1 LSSTQVAALET
12 SDMTVLSSLQ
22 VQALTTSQIVNLS
35 SHQVSNLSSTALGH
49 LTTAQIVALET
60 SDFATLSTNNLPTL
74 TNEQLAVLTSS
85 QVAALSTDQ
94 LMSFSTT
101 QYELI
106 LATKPTQSP
115 IVLDLDGNGIQTLSV
130 NAGVNFDLLANGQPV
145 QTGWVG
151 SGDGLLVLDI
161 NQDGS
166 INDGSELFGTSTV
179 LADGS
184 KAVDG
189 YQALAQLDTNHDGV
203 INSADAQFAKLGVWI
218 DGNADGQTGGG
229 EVKSLAELNI
239 SQLSL
244 SARVT
249 TDTNNGNLVGLTS
262 SYQTTDGVNHT
273 AADVWFAV
281 KPAQPSS
288 PSSPTSTTRLA
299 QAIGE
304 FAGVEDQATQAS
316 AGKDL
321 ANVTKAEGQLMLT
334 TQMVEAMR
342 AFAAQD
348 AVIRIGSIG
357 QSAVNS
363 VANAAS
369 LAVGIAGDEKVKT
382 RNSTDAD
389 VSGLFLKK

>member
-1 LSSTQVAALET
+1 LTNAQL
-12 SDMTVLSSLQ
+12 TVLTSNQ
-22 VQALTTSQIVNLS
+22 VTALSTSQIMS
-35 SHQVSNLSSTALGH
+35 
-49 LTTAQIVALET
+49 
-60 SDFATLSTNNLPTL
+60 
-74 TNEQLAVLTSS
+74 LTSA
-85 QVAALSTDQ
+85 QFALISNKGGVSYT
-94 LMSFSTT
+94 
-101 QYELI
+101 
-106 LATKPTQSP
+106 ASP

-151 SGDGLLVLDI
+151 AGDGLLVLDR

-166 INDGSELFGTSTV
+166 INDGSELFGTSTNM
-179 LADGS
+179 ADGS

-189 YQALAQLDTNHDGV
+189 YQALAQLDTNQDGV
-203 INSADAQFAKLGVWI
+203 ISSADAQFAKLGVWV

-239 SQLSL
+239 AQLSL
-244 SARVT
+244 NAQVT

-273 AADVWFAV
+273 AADVWFVV
-281 KPAQPSS
+281 KPAQPSQ
-288 PSSPTSTTRLA
+288 PIQPTQPTSTNRLA
-299 QAIGE
+299 QAIGQ
-304 FAGVEDQATQAS
+304 FAGAEDEAAQANR
-316 AGKDL
+316 GEDL
-321 ANVTKAEGQLMLT
+321 ANVTKADGQLMLT

-348 AVIRIGSIG
+348 AVLRIGSIG
-357 QSAVNS
+357 QSTANS
-363 VANAAS
+363 VANAGS

>member
-1 LSSTQVAALET
+1 
-12 SDMTVLSSLQ
+12 M
-22 VQALTTSQIVNLS
+22 
-35 SHQVSNLSSTALGH
+35 GY
-49 LTTAQIVALET
+49 LTTAQIVALEI

-74 TNEQLAVLTSS
+74 TNEQLAVLSSS
-85 QVAALSTDQ
+85 QIAALSTDQ
-94 LMSFSTT
+94 LMSWSPE
-101 QYELI
+101 QYDLI
-106 LATKPTQSP
+106 LAIKPTQSP

-151 SGDGLLVLDI
+151 SGDGLLVLDH

-166 INDGSELFGTSTV
+166 INDGSELFGTSTI

-189 YQALAQLDTNHDGV
+189 YQALAQLDSNHDGV
-203 INSADAQFAKLGVWI
+203 ISSADAQFAKLGVWL
-218 DGNADGQTGGG
+218 DGNADGQTGVG

-239 SQLSL
+239 AQLSL
-244 SARVT
+244 NAQVT
-249 TDTNNGNLVGLTS
+249 TDMNNGNLVGLTS

-281 KPAQPSS
+281 KPVRPAQASA
-288 PSSPTSTTRLA
+288 PTSTNRLA
-299 QAIGE
+299 QAIGQ
-304 FAGVEDQATQAS
+304 FAVSEDVAAQAS
-316 AGKDL
+316 AGKEL
-321 ANVTKAEGQLMLT
+321 ANEDKAGGGQLMLT
-334 TQMVEAMR
+334 TQMVEVMR

-348 AVIRIGSIG
+348 AALRIGSIG
-357 QSAVNS
+357 QSAANS
-363 VANAAS
+363 VASAGS

>member
-1 LSSTQVAALET
+1 LP
-12 SDMTVLSSLQ
+12 SLTDGQ
-22 VQALTTSQIVNLS
+22 LGALTSA
-35 SHQVSNLSSTALGH
+35 QVSALSTTQLMT
-49 LTTAQIVALET
+49 LTTAQFALIPLGNRT
-60 SDFATLSTNNLPTL
+60 GINQT
-74 TNEQLAVLTSS
+74 
-85 QVAALSTDQ
+85 
-94 LMSFSTT
+94 
-101 QYELI
+101 
-106 LATKPTQSP
+106 P

-151 SGDGLLVLDI
+151 AGDGLLVMDH

-166 INDGSELFGTSTV
+166 INDGSELFGSSTV

-189 YQALAQLDTNHDGV
+189 YQALAQLDTNQDGV
-203 INSADAQFAKLGVWI
+203 ISSADAQFARLGVWI

-239 SQLSL
+239 AQLSL
-244 SARVT
+244 NAQVT
-249 TDTNNGNLVGLTS
+249 TDMNNGNLVGLTS
-262 SYQTTDGVNHT
+262 SYQTTDGVTHT

-281 KPAQPSS
+281 QPAQPSQATT
-288 PSSPTSTTRLA
+288 PSSTNRLA
-299 QAIGE
+299 QAIGQ
-304 FAGVEDQATQAS
+304 FAASEEEAAQAS
-316 AGKDL
+316 LGEDL
-321 ANVTKAEGQLMLT
+321 ANVTKSDGQVLVT
-334 TQMVEAMR
+334 TQMVQAMR

-348 AVIRIGSIG
+348 AGSRLGTFG
-357 QSAVNS
+357 QNTANS

-382 RNSTDAD
+382 RNATDAD

>member
-1 LSSTQVAALET
+1 
-12 SDMTVLSSLQ
+12 
-22 VQALTTSQIVNLS
+22 
-35 SHQVSNLSSTALGH
+35 
-49 LTTAQIVALET
+49 
-60 SDFATLSTNNLPTL
+60 
-74 TNEQLAVLTSS
+74 
-85 QVAALSTDQ
+85 
-94 LMSFSTT
+94 
-101 QYELI
+101 
-106 LATKPTQSP
+106 
-115 IVLDLDGNGIQTLSV
+115 
-130 NAGVNFDLLANGQPV
+130 
-145 QTGWVG
+145 
-151 SGDGLLVLDI
+151 
-161 NQDGS
+161 
-166 INDGSELFGTSTV
+166 
-179 LADGS
+179 
-184 KAVDG
+184 
-189 YQALAQLDTNHDGV
+189 V

-389 VSGLFLKK
+389 VSGLFSKH

>member
-1 LSSTQVAALET
+1 
-12 SDMTVLSSLQ
+12 MSL
-22 VQALTTSQIVNLS
+22 
-35 SHQVSNLSSTALGH
+35 
-49 LTTAQIVALET
+49 
-60 SDFATLSTNNLPTL
+60 
-74 TNEQLAVLTSS
+74 
-85 QVAALSTDQ
+85 
-94 LMSFSTT
+94 STT
-101 QYELI
+101 QYGLI

-151 SGDGLLVLDI
+151 SGDGLLVLDH

-189 YQALAQLDTNHDGV
+189 YQALAQLDTNQDGV
-203 INSADAQFAKLGVWI
+203 ISSADAQFAKLGVWI

-239 SQLSL
+239 AQLSL
-244 SARVT
+244 SAQVT
-249 TDTNNGNLVGLTS
+249 TDMNNGNLVGLTS
-262 SYQTTDGVNHT
+262 SYQTTDGVNHA
-273 AADVWFAV
+273 AADVWFVV
-281 KPAQPSS
+281 KPAQPTQPTA
-288 PSSPTSTTRLA
+288 PSSTNRLA
-299 QAIGE
+299 QAIGM
-304 FAGVEDQATQAS
+304 FAGAEADSGNSNADQDKSNAH
-316 AGKDL
+316 KFD
-321 ANVTKAEGQLMLT
+321 GQLTQT

-348 AVIRIGSIG
+348 AVLRIGSLG
-357 QSAVNS
+357 QNTASS
-363 VANAAS
+363 VANAGS

>member
-1 LSSTQVAALET
+1 MAALTTQQVANLTSLVVTNLSSTQIRSLETRDLASLSTSNIQVLSSVQLKALTTVQLRNLTSSQLGALSSTQVAALT
-12 SDMTVLSSLQ
+12 TVQ
-22 VQALTTSQIVNLS
+22 TMALTS
-35 SHQVSNLSSTALGH
+35 
-49 LTTAQIVALET
+49 
-60 SDFATLSTNNLPTL
+60 
-74 TNEQLAVLTSS
+74 
-85 QVAALSTDQ
+85 
-94 LMSFSTT
+94 T
-101 QYELI
+101 QYGQITNAGSRL
-106 LATKPTQSP
+106 QSP
-115 IVLDLDGNGIQTLSV
+115 IVLDLDNNGIQTLSV

-151 SGDGLLVLDI
+151 SGDGLLVLDR

-189 YQALAQLDTNHDGV
+189 YQALAQLDTNQDGV
-203 INSADAQFAKLGVWI
+203 ISSADAQFAKLGVWI
-218 DGNADGQTGGG
+218 DSNADGQSGAG
-229 EVKSLAELNI
+229 EVKTLAELNI

-244 SARVT
+244 NAQVT
-249 TDTNNGNLVGLTS
+249 TDINNGNLVGLTS
-262 SYQTTDGVNHT
+262 SYQTTDGVTHT

-281 KPAQPSS
+281 KPAQPSQ
-288 PSSPTSTTRLA
+288 PTQATSTNRLA
-299 QAIGE
+299 QAIGQ
-304 FAGVEDQATQAS
+304 FAVSEEEAAQTSLGA
-316 AGKDL
+316 DL
-321 ANVTKAEGQLMLT
+321 GHVTKADGQLMLT

-348 AVIRIGSIG
+348 AAARIGTFG
-357 QSAVNS
+357 QNTASS

-382 RNSTDAD
+382 RNATDAD